1 MISDNL
7 GKTPK
12 QVGSIRSR
20 LLRESIIEAHSYGKV
35 SFAIP
40 YMREHLNDDKAELE
54 TELKGRS
61 ALCKTK
67 SVCVRFRTRHKRF
80 SSYLRLDL
88 RRKYR
93 FRTVNARR
101 KRFSSG
107 NTSAIQTKKAPSS
120 YELGAFAVHL

>member
-20 LLRESIIEAHSYGKV
+20 LLRESIIEAPSYGKV
-35 SFAIP
+35 SFVIP

-67 SVCVRFRTRHKRF
+67 SVCVRFRTRRERF

-93 FRTVNARR
+93 FRTVNVRR

-120 YELGAFAVHL
+120 YELEAFAVHL